1 MWFESQMLIFASKKN
16 MVKRSLHE
24 LIETFLFKRKTIII
38 YGARQVG
45 KTTLIEELVKSRGE
59 QTLFLNGDDADVR
72 EMFTNASAVRLS
84 PVIGN
89 HKIVII
95 DEAQRI
101 PETGLAL
108 KIIHD
113 QFKDVQLLATGSS
126 SFELAGRVKE
136 PLTGRKFEFFLHPF
150 SFGEMAAHH
159 GFLTEKRL
167 LEHRMIY
174 GYYPDIALHVGQ
186 ELKLLKNLVS
196 SYLYKDLLVLEQIQK
211 PVLLEKI
218 LKALALQTGNEVSFS
233 ELAQLLGSD
242 RGTIEKYI
250 DLLQKAYIIFSLN
263 GLNRN
268 VRNEIKKGRK
278 IYFCDNGVRNAILGN
293 FSPVNARSDA
303 GSLWENFVISER
315 YKFLSN
321 KDIDFNRYFWRTT
334 QQQEIDYIEEHQGKI
349 SAYEIKLNP
358 EAKATVSK
366 TFSNAYPDSEF
377 KVITPDNVHE
387 FIMD

>member
-1 MWFESQMLIFASKKN
+1 
-16 MVKRSLHE
+16 MVKRALQDV
-24 LIETFLFKRKTIII
+24 IETYLFKKKVIVI

-45 KTTLIEELVKSRGE
+45 KSTLVEELMKNRSE
-59 QTLFLNGDDADVR
+59 QYVSLNGDDADVR
-72 EMFTNASAVRLS
+72 ELLTNLNASALR
-84 PVIGN
+84 PVIGTN
-89 HKIVII
+89 KVVVI

-113 QFKDVQLLATGSS
+113 NFKEVQLIATGSS
-126 SFELAGRVKE
+126 SFELAGKINE

-150 SFGEMAAHH
+150 SFGEMVAHH

-167 LEHRMIY
+167 LEHRLIY
-174 GYYPDIALHVGQ
+174 GYYPDIALNVGQ

-218 LKALALQTGNEVSFS
+218 LKALALQTGHEVSYN
-233 ELAQLLGSD
+233 ELAQLLSSD
-242 RGTIEKYI
+242 KNTIEKYI
-250 DLLQKAYIIFSLN
+250 DFLQKAYIIFCLN
-263 GLNRN
+263 GFNRN

-278 IYFCDNGVRNAILGN
+278 IYFYDNGVRNAILGN
-293 FSPVNARSDA
+293 FSPLHTRTDV

-315 YKFLSN
+315 FKYLCN
-321 KDIDFNRYFWRTT
+321 KDVDFNRFFWRTT

-349 SAYEIKLNP
+349 SAFEMKWNP
-358 EAKATVSK
+358 DAKAVLSK
-366 TFSNAYPDSEF
+366 TFSNAYPVSEF
-377 KVITPDNVHE
+377 KIITPANFHE

>member
-1 MWFESQMLIFASKKN
+1 
-16 MVKRSLHE
+16 MVKRALQDV
-24 LIETFLFKRKTIII
+24 IETYLFKKKVIVI

-45 KTTLIEELVKSRGE
+45 KSTLVEELMKNRNEKYLS
-59 QTLFLNGDDADVR
+59 LNGDDADVR
-72 EMFTNASAVRLS
+72 ELLTNLNASALR
-84 PVIGN
+84 PVIGTN
-89 HKIVII
+89 KVVVI

-113 QFKDVQLLATGSS
+113 NFKEVQLIATGSS
-126 SFELAGRVKE
+126 SFELAGKINE

-150 SFGEMAAHH
+150 SFGEMVAHH

-218 LKALALQTGNEVSFS
+218 LKALALQTGHEVSYN
-233 ELAQLLGSD
+233 ELAQLLSSD
-242 RGTIEKYI
+242 KNTIEKYI
-250 DLLQKAYIIFSLN
+250 DFLQKAYIIFCLN
-263 GLNRN
+263 GFNRN

-278 IYFCDNGVRNAILGN
+278 IYFYDNGVRNAILGN
-293 FSPVNARSDA
+293 FSPLHTRTDV

-315 YKFLSN
+315 YKYLCN
-321 KDIDFNRYFWRTT
+321 KDVDFNRFFWRTT
-334 QQQEIDYIEEHQGKI
+334 QQQEIDYIEERQGKI
-349 SAYEIKLNP
+349 SAFEMKWNP
-358 EAKATVSK
+358 DAKAVLSR
-366 TFSNAYPDSEF
+366 TFSNAYPVSEF
-377 KVITPDNVHE
+377 KIITPTNFHE

>member
-1 MWFESQMLIFASKKN
+1 
-16 MVKRSLHE
+16 MVKRTLQE
-24 LIETFLFKRKTIII
+24 LIEVFLFKKKTIII

-45 KTTLIEELVKSRGE
+45 KTTLVEELVKNLTE

-72 EMFTNASAVRLS
+72 ELFTNASATRLH
-84 PVIGN
+84 PVIGR

-101 PETGLAL
+101 PETGLVL

-113 QFKDVQLLATGSS
+113 NFKDIQLLATGSS
-126 SFELAGRVKE
+126 SFELANKVNE
-136 PLTGRKFEFFLHPF
+136 PLTGRKFEFFLHPL
-150 SFGEMAAHH
+150 SFGEMVSHH

-167 LEHRMIY
+167 LEHRLIY
-174 GYYPDIALHVGQ
+174 GYYPDIALNVGE

-196 SYLYKDLLVLEQIQK
+196 SYLYKDLFVLEQIQK

-242 RGTIEKYI
+242 RSTIEKYI
-250 DLLQKAYIIFSLN
+250 DFLEKAYIIFCLN

-278 IYFCDNGVRNAILGN
+278 IYFYDNGVRNAVLGN
-293 FSPVNARSDA
+293 FSPINARADA
-303 GSLWENFVISER
+303 GPLWENFVISER

-321 KDIDFNRYFWRTT
+321 KDIEFNRYFWRTT
-334 QQQEIDYIEEHQGKI
+334 QQQEIDYIEEYQGKY
-349 SAYEIKLNP
+349 SAYEIKWNP
-358 EAKATVSK
+358 GARAALSR
-366 TFSNAYPDSEF
+366 TFSNAYPGTEF
-377 KVITPDNVHE
+377 KIITPENMNE
-387 FIMD
+387 FIMDRV

>member
-1 MWFESQMLIFASKKN
+1 MHQKTQ
-16 MVKRSLHE
+16 MVKRALQE
-24 LIETFLFKRKTIII
+24 LIEAFLFKKKTIII

-45 KTTLIEELVKSRGE
+45 KTTLVEELVKNRAE

-72 EMFTNASAVRLS
+72 EMFTNINAGRLQ
-84 PVIGN
+84 PVIGTN
-89 HKIVII
+89 KIVII

-101 PETGLAL
+101 PETGLVL

-113 QFKDVQLLATGSS
+113 NFKDIQLLATGSS
-126 SFELAGRVKE
+126 SFELANKVNE
-136 PLTGRKFEFFLHPF
+136 PLTGRKFEFFLHPLSF
-150 SFGEMAAHH
+150 SEMAVHH

-167 LEHRMIY
+167 MEHRMIY
-174 GYYPDIALHVGQ
+174 GYYPDIALNVGQ

-218 LKALALQTGNEVSFS
+218 LKALALQTGNEVSYS

-242 RGTIEKYI
+242 RSTIEKYI
-250 DLLQKAYIIFSLN
+250 DFLEKAYIIFCLN

-278 IYFCDNGVRNAILGN
+278 IYFYDNGVRNAVLGN
-293 FSPVNARSDA
+293 FSPVNARADT

-321 KDIDFNRYFWRTT
+321 KDIGFNRYFWRTT
-334 QQQEIDYIEEHQGKI
+334 QQQEIDYIEEHEGTF
-349 SAYEIKLNP
+349 SAYEIKWNP
-358 EAKATVSK
+358 VAKAVLSK
-366 TFSNAYPDSEF
+366 TFSNAYPGSEF
-377 KVITPDNVHE
+377 KVITPENIHE
-387 FIMD
+387 FISET

>member
-1 MWFESQMLIFASKKN
+1 
-16 MVKRSLHE
+16 MVKRTLQE
-24 LIETFLFKRKTIII
+24 LIEVFLFKKKTIII

-45 KTTLIEELVKSRGE
+45 KTTLVEELVKNLTE

-72 EMFTNASAVRLS
+72 ELFTNASATRLH
-84 PVIGN
+84 PVIGR

-101 PETGLAL
+101 PETGLVL

-113 QFKDVQLLATGSS
+113 NFKDIQLLATGSS
-126 SFELAGRVKE
+126 SFELANKVNE
-136 PLTGRKFEFFLHPF
+136 PLTGRKFEFFLHPL
-150 SFGEMAAHH
+150 SFGEMVSHH

-167 LEHRMIY
+167 LEHRLIY
-174 GYYPDIALHVGQ
+174 GYYPDIALNLGE

-196 SYLYKDLLVLEQIQK
+196 SYLYKDLFVLEQIQK

-242 RGTIEKYI
+242 RSTIEKYI
-250 DLLQKAYIIFSLN
+250 DFLEKAHIIFCLN

-278 IYFCDNGVRNAILGN
+278 IYFYDNGVRNAVLGN
-293 FSPVNARSDA
+293 FSPINARADA
-303 GSLWENFVISER
+303 GPLWENFVISER

-321 KDIDFNRYFWRTT
+321 KDIEFNRYFWRTT
-334 QQQEIDYIEEHQGKI
+334 QQQEIDYIEEYQGKY
-349 SAYEIKLNP
+349 SAYEIKWNP
-358 EAKATVSK
+358 GARAALSR
-366 TFSNAYPDSEF
+366 TFSNAYPGTEF
-377 KVITPDNVHE
+377 KIITPENMNE
-387 FIMD
+387 FIMDQV

>member
-1 MWFESQMLIFASKKN
+1 
-16 MVKRSLHE
+16 MVKRTLQE
-24 LIETFLFKRKTIII
+24 LIEVFLFKKKTIII

-45 KTTLIEELVKSRGE
+45 KTTLVEELVKNLTE

-72 EMFTNASAVRLS
+72 ELFTNASATRLH
-84 PVIGN
+84 PVIGR

-101 PETGLAL
+101 PETGLVL

-113 QFKDVQLLATGSS
+113 NFKDIQLLATGSS
-126 SFELAGRVKE
+126 SFELANKVNE
-136 PLTGRKFEFFLHPF
+136 PLTGRKFEFFLHPL
-150 SFGEMAAHH
+150 SFGEMVSHH

-167 LEHRMIY
+167 LEHRLIY
-174 GYYPDIALHVGQ
+174 GYYPDIALNVGE

-196 SYLYKDLLVLEQIQK
+196 SYLYKDLFVLEQIQK

-242 RGTIEKYI
+242 RSTIEKYI
-250 DLLQKAYIIFSLN
+250 DFLEKAYIIFCLN

-278 IYFCDNGVRNAILGN
+278 IYFYDNGVRNAVLGN
-293 FSPVNARSDA
+293 FSPINARADA
-303 GSLWENFVISER
+303 GPLWENFVISER

-321 KDIDFNRYFWRTT
+321 KDIEFNRYFWRTT
-334 QQQEIDYIEEHQGKI
+334 QQQEIDYIEEYQGKY
-349 SAYEIKLNP
+349 SAYEIKWNP
-358 EAKATVSK
+358 GARAALSR
-366 TFSNAYPDSEF
+366 TFSNAYPGTEF
-377 KVITPDNVHE
+377 KIITPENMNE
-387 FIMD
+387 FIMDQV